1 MKLFTKYSRI
11 NLLITVG
18 LFLLASIAYAFLLRY
33 VLIEFVNDNL
43 KIEQREIESYVAK
56 YNKLPEAMHV
66 KEQRISYATVTKP
79 MPKRKFD
86 SIKAYDEDDDSP
98 ELFRQITFTVQ
109 AGGQWYEAKVAI
121 SMEDMDEMI
130 RLIFLITIVTILL
143 ILVAT
148 ALINRIVLK
157 QLWKPFYETLA
168 TISNFQLGNKSKIQ
182 LSQSNIDEFDL
193 MNKTLDQSL
202 NKAEDDYL
210 LLKEFTENAS
220 HELQTPLAIVRSKMD
235 LLIQDENLSET
246 QSRAAQSAY
255 EAIQKMA
262 KLNQSLL
269 LLAKIENK
277 QFEDVA
283 TINLKE
289 KIETK
294 LEDFF
299 ELWQSKHISIEKN
312 LGNCEIQISPLLA
325 EIMLNN
331 LLSNATKHN
340 IEGGKISINLTAKQL
355 VVANTSNSPALSEK
369 QLFTRFYKT
378 SATSDNGLGLCIAK
392 QICDLYN
399 FSISYHYTN
408 NLHVF
413 SIDF

>member
-1 MKLFTKYSRI
+1 MKLFTKYTRI
-11 NLLITVG
+11 NLLITVAI
-18 LFLLASIAYAFLLRY
+18 FLLASIAYGFLLRY
-33 VLIEFVNDNL
+33 VMIEFVNDNL
-43 KIEQREIESYVAK
+43 RIEQREIETYVAK
-56 YNKLPEAMHV
+56 YNKLPEVMHV
-66 KEQRISYATVTKP
+66 KEQEISYAPVAGP
-79 MPKRKFD
+79 MPKHKF
-86 SIKAYDEDDDSP
+86 SSVRLFTEEEQTK

-109 AGGQWYEAKVAI
+109 VGGQWYEAKVAI
-121 SMEDMDEMI
+121 SMEDMDDMI
-130 RLIFLITIVTILL
+130 RLILVITIATILL
-143 ILVAT
+143 ILVTT
-148 ALINRIVLK
+148 ALINRVVLK
-157 QLWKPFYETLA
+157 RLWKPFYDTL
-168 TISNFQLGNKSKIQ
+168 TSINSFQLGNKSKIQ
-182 LSQSNIDEFDL
+182 LSQTNIDEFDL

-202 NKAEDDYL
+202 NKAENDYM
-210 LLKEFTENAS
+210 LLKEFTANAS

-235 LLIQDENLSET
+235 ILIQDENLSET

-255 EAIQKMA
+255 DAIQKMA

-277 QFEDVA
+277 QFEDVV

-294 LEDFF
+294 LVDFF
-299 ELWQSKHISIEKN
+299 ELWQSKHLSIKKN
-312 LGNCEIQISPLLA
+312 LRDCEIQINPLLA

-340 IEGGKISINLTAKQL
+340 IPNGKISITLTAKQL
-355 VVANTSNSPALSEK
+355 VIANTSDSLALDEK

-392 QICDLYN
+392 QISELNGFTLSYN
-399 FSISYHYTN
+399 YSN
-408 NLHVF
+408 NMHVF